1 MWCSES
7 NGKMI
12 LKDEFKTEWEEV
24 VVAAF
29 KTLLKHLPGESVKTE
44 MKFAENKNTF

>member
-1 MWCSES
+1 MWCAES

-12 LKDEFKTEWEEV
+12 LGDELKTVWKEV

-29 KTLLKHLPGESVKTE
+29 KTLFQHLPWEKY
-44 MKFAENKNTF
+44 ENP

>member
-1 MWCSES
+1 MWWFES

-12 LKDEFKTEWEEV
+12 LKDEFETVWEEV

-29 KTLLKHLPGESVKTE
+29 KTLLKHLCGKSVKTLIL
-44 MKFAENKNTF
+44 

>member
-1 MWCSES
+1 MWCAEL

-12 LKDEFKTEWEEV
+12 LRDELKTVWEEV

-29 KTLLKHLPGESVKTE
+29 KTLLQHLPWEKCETP
-44 MKFAENKNTF
+44 

>member
-1 MWCSES
+1 MWRSES

-12 LKDEFKTEWEEV
+12 LKDELKTVWEEV

-29 KTLLKHLPGESVKTE
+29 KTQLKHSPLEKR
-44 MKFAENKNTF
+44 ENP